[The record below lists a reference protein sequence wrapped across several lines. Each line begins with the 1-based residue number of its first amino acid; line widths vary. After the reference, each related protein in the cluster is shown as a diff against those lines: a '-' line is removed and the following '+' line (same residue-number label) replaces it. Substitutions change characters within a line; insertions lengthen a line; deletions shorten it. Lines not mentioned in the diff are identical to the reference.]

1 MTIKVPTS
9 PPQTLMSHPSVK
21 RRAWIVTLLLLAF
34 MLLNF
39 ADKAVLAFGG
49 VQIMNDL
56 GISAQQF
63 GLLQSAFFWLFAAG
77 AILVS
82 ALTSKINVRW
92 LVSVLMLIWILTMLP
107 MLGPVNFTVLLA
119 CRIALGFAEGP
130 AYALATHIV
139 HSWFPP
145 EKRSLPAGVVSA
157 GASIGPLIAAPVLTW
172 VIATWSWHAAFG
184 VLIVVGVLWLV
195 AWLILSR
202 DAPEQQTAES
212 VADDPKAAAALPV
225 QAPLRVLLTTGSVIG
240 IGFLTFFAYWSTTLK
255 VSWLP
260 LYLNQ
265 GLGYDTITA
274 GWLIMLPYA
283 VAAAAAIGAG
293 LLSNRLTARGVSRR
307 IARGYLAGGL
317 VVLAGLS
324 MYLFTTIDRGPMQ
337 MAFIT
342 LAFSMNTA
350 AYAIA
355 FTAIGDVVHP
365 KQRGMVLGC
374 LVAFYSLAGVIA
386 PLLLGH
392 FIGGAADKATG
403 YGQGFSLTGII
414 MAVGG
419 VLALF
424 LVRPERDL
432 AKIRERVEVS
442 L

>member
-1 MTIKVPTS
+1 M
-9 PPQTLMSHPSVK
+9 
-21 RRAWIVTLLLLAF
+21 
-34 MLLNF
+34 
-39 ADKAVLAFGG
+39 VLA
-49 VQIMNDL
+49 
-56 GISAQQF
+56 
-63 GLLQSAFFWLFAAG
+63 
-77 AILVS
+77 
-82 ALTSKINVRW
+82 R
-92 LVSVLMLIWILTMLP
+92 
-107 MLGPVNFTVLLA
+107 
-119 CRIALGFAEGP
+119 C
-130 AYALATHIV
+130 
-139 HSWFPP
+139 
-145 EKRSLPAGVVSA
+145 
-157 GASIGPLIAAPVLTW
+157 
-172 VIATWSWHAAFG
+172 FG

-283 VAAAAAIGAG
+283 VAAAARSAPDCSRTG
-293 LLSNRLTARGVSRR
+293 LTARGVSRR

-324 MYLFTTIDRGPMQ
+324 MYLFTTIGQGAHAD
-337 MAFIT
+337 AFIT

-386 PLLLGH
+386 PCCSDTSS
-392 FIGGAADKATG
+392 AERPTKPTG